1 MSIKIKDEGD
11 IEVTAGELA
20 RYRREWQKACSYTV
34 DPPTLE
40 DFIRGQ
46 QASEKHRGY

>member
-1 MSIKIKDEGD
+1 MGIR
-11 IEVTAGELA
+11 VTKQPDVHVTEGELA
-20 RYRREWQKACSYTV
+20 RYRREWQKACAYTV

-46 QASEKHRGY
+46 QRDER